1 MIIKPIIEGHLI
13 KRYKRFLAD
22 VRLTES
28 QEIITAHCPNSGAM
42 LGLLQE
48 KSPVILSLSSNPNR
62 KYPYTLQAI
71 QIDQTWVGVNTSLP
85 NELVAVSLDNQEIPE
100 LKGYADIRREVKY
113 GLNSRIDFLL
123 TAADKPPCYVEVKN
137 VHLKRH
143 QMAEFPDCV
152 TARGTKHLGELTTL
166 VKQGQ
171 RCMMV
176 YVVQRDDCQG
186 FQVAADL
193 DPAYAKASVVATAAD
208 VERVILTYSLQVQSD
223 RERNLKFL
231 NISRVTL

>member
-1 MIIKPIIEGHLI
+1 MIIAPIVEGHLV

-22 VRLTES
+22 IRLKES

-48 KSPVILSLSSNPNR
+48 NNPVILSLSNNPSR
-62 KYPYTLQAI
+62 QYPYTLQAI
-71 QIDQTWVGVNTSLP
+71 HVDQTWVGVNTSLP
-85 NELVAVSLDNQEIPE
+85 NEVVSMALQAQVIPR
-100 LKGYADIRREVKY
+100 LTGYDHVRREVKY

-123 TAADKPPCYVEVKN
+123 TAADKSPCYVEVKN

-152 TARGTKHLGELTTL
+152 TARGTKHLTELTTL
-166 VKQGQ
+166 VNQGE
-171 RCMMV
+171 RCV
-176 YVVQRDDCQG
+176 TDYVVQRGDCEG

-193 DPAYAKASVVATAAD
+193 DPAYAKAFLLAKQAG
-208 VERVILTYSLQVQSD
+208 VETIVLTYSLKLQ
-223 RERNLKFL
+223 NGALTLGL
-231 NISRVTL
+231 NQPD